1 MLNDRLSASKIIA
14 EKLFAMETAIDDA
27 LISAGELTAA
37 VPAARRRARVSAV
50 VGQDAVELTGQALA
64 ALHEARAKIIAAHHA
79 FAAVQVEVGL
89 GARMSGDGWKPSA
102 MLPETAP
109 LQLVADRAA

>member
-1 MLNDRLSASKIIA
+1 MLNDRLSAAKIIA
-14 EKLFAMETAIDDA
+14 EKLFAVETAIDDA

-64 ALHEARAKIIAAHHA
+64 ALYEARAKIVAAHHA
-79 FAAVQVEVGL
+79 FAAVQVDVGL
-89 GARMSGDGWKPSA
+89 GSRMSGDGWKPS
-102 MLPETAP
+102 LLLSKTAP
-109 LQLVADRAA
+109 LQLVAERAA